1 MALQGAATHTGQDV
15 DYGRKFFSLDEANR
29 AIVYVERVVNDITL
43 SYRMVVDLRQQIEDP
58 ENDHRLPALESQYEQ
73 AMDRLTSLVDEL
85 SQVGV
90 ELKDFDKG
98 QIDFPA
104 LHQDGHEIYY
114 CWQRG
119 EDTVRHWHEIDEGY
133 GCRRTVDQPA
143 HEQAA

>member
-1 MALQGAATHTGQDV
+1 MALQGAPTHTDGHV
-15 DYGRKFFSLDEANR
+15 GHGRKFFTLDEANR
-29 AIVYVERVVNDITL
+29 AVVYVGRVVSDITL

-58 ENDHRLPALESQYEQ
+58 ENDHRLDALESQYEQ

-119 EDTVRHWHEIDEGY
+119 EEAVVHWHEIDEGY
-133 GCRRTVDQPA
+133 DCRRAVDQPA